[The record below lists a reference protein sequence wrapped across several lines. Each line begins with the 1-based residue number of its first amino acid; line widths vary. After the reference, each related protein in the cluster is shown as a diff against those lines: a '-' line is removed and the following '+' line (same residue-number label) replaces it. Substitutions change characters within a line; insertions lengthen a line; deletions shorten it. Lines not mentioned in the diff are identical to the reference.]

1 MKNKKNEKNKVSQ
14 LTVVGHSGYNIVS
27 TSLPSNFFEGLLIM
41 EMELNNEFSME
52 KLLALVSQY
61 SLAIEFYLQTD
72 PMKAKAYQNRMEY
85 LLTNKDTLVALSRIK
100 SGKKDENENEQK
112 IKKNKDS
119 NKTKQYVKFQQEG
132 LKEEDI
138 FKRVNTVLNQGNT
151 KIEEKKNVKSLIN
164 DDIKKQDESWK
175 EKLQIKKK
183 KTLKNSAKPSPHM
196 KKRMSNDKSMEI
208 NKNFSVDNIPKK
220 DEIKNNIINIR
231 KSNESL
237 KENKEEEKIEKDQK
251 VEEVKE
257 DKVEEK
263 KEEEKNVEEKNA
275 EEKKEEKKEDE
286 KKEDKIVGDE
296 NEEGNKVEEKKEEE
310 IKNEDKVEEKKEE
323 EVKKDE
329 EKKEEKKDEENKEEE
344 NKEINEKKD
353 EEIEVNENKEENNQG
368 DLESII
374 NKLMKEQEDEEKKDE
389 EKKDEEED
397 KKDEDEEDLIFNK
410 IVESNPEPKDLQPVM
425 ARKSIV
431 DEDVTRKIEPDE
443 EIKKPI
449 DEQIQSLKNI
459 ILNLNKIKS
468 KKENNNENDDDDD
481 EEDEDSQNEENNK
494 NSEHSNSNQ
503 NLNKIVEKDGKGQP
517 GHGLV
522 DSNVD
527 KIPAKFRSTYYQVES
542 LMIDYMNNF
551 NEFFYQDVFEQFS
564 SGLKELYELK
574 YKKYIEIRNEYHNQI
589 KENEYL
595 LENDEN
601 LNEEKKLE
609 IQQTIDSLNEEQ
621 QHQIATVEDEFNR
634 KIMDKISEFKLNSF
648 KTNSGIQLLE
658 EQIKLDIYSLIN
670 DSFY

>member
-1 MKNKKNEKNKVSQ
+1 MKKKKNEKNKISQ
-14 LTVVGHSGYNIVS
+14 LTVVGHSGYNVVS

-41 EMELNNEFSME
+41 EMELNNEFTME

-85 LLTNKDTLVALSRIK
+85 LLTNKDTLVQLSRIK
-100 SGKKDENENEQK
+100 SGKKDENENTNQK

-132 LKEEDI
+132 LKEEEI
-138 FKRVNTVLNQGNT
+138 FRRVNTVLNQGNK
-151 KIEEKKNVKSLIN
+151 KIDEKKNVKSIISN
-164 DDIKKQDESWK
+164 DIKKQDESWK

-183 KTLKNSAKPSPHM
+183 KTLKNSVKPGSLHL
-196 KKRMSNDKSMEI
+196 KKRMSKDNSLEIGKINTSKDEITSQKSEEI
-208 NKNFSVDNIPKK
+208 KDEKEEEKKVEEKIEEEKKVEENKEEGKK
-220 DEIKNNIINIR
+220 DEIKEVE
-231 KSNESL
+231 NE
-237 KENKEEEKIEKDQK
+237 I
-251 VEEVKE
+251 
-257 DKVEEK
+257 
-263 KEEEKNVEEKNA
+263 
-275 EEKKEEKKEDE
+275 KKEDE
-286 KKEDKIVGDE
+286 KKEEEKEGEVKQE
-296 NEEGNKVEEKKEEE
+296 NERKEIHENKEEVIDNIEEVIDNKEEVIEKKEEVIE
-310 IKNEDKVEEKKEE
+310 NKEE
-323 EVKKDE
+323 VIENKEDVNENKEDNNQGDLENIIFKLMKEQE
-329 EKKEEKKDEENKEEE
+329 EEEKKDEENTKKEEE
-344 NKEINEKKD
+344 KQD
-353 EEIEVNENKEENNQG
+353 E
-368 DLESII
+368 
-374 NKLMKEQEDEEKKDE
+374 
-389 EKKDEEED
+389 
-397 KKDEDEEDLIFNK
+397 EEDLIFNK
-410 IVESNPEPKDLQPVM
+410 IVESSPEPKDIQPVI

-468 KKENNNENDDDDD
+468 KKENGNDDEDDDDD
-481 EEDEDSQNEENNK
+481 SQNDENNK
-494 NSEHSNSNQ
+494 NSENSNSNQ
-503 NLNKIVEKDGKGQP
+503 NLNKIIQKDENNT
-517 GHGLV
+517 GHGLM
-522 DSNVD
+522 DANVN

-634 KIMDKISEFKLNSF
+634 KIMDKISEFKLNTF

-658 EQIKLDIYSLIN
+658 EQIKLDIYALIN

>member
-1 MKNKKNEKNKVSQ
+1 MKKKKNEKIKVPDKKNPEKEKISQ
-14 LTVVGHSGYNIVS
+14 LTVVGHSGYNVVS
-27 TSLPSNFFEGLLIM
+27 TSLPSKFFEGLLIM

-196 KKRMSNDKSMEI
+196 KKRMSNDKSMEM

-220 DEIKNNIINIR
+220 DEIKNNLINIR

-251 VEEVKE
+251 VEEEKE
-257 DKVEEK
+257 DKI
-263 KEEEKNVEEKNA
+263 
-275 EEKKEEKKEDE
+275 EEKKEDE

-310 IKNEDKVEEKKEE
+310 IKNEDKIEEKKEE

-329 EKKEEKKDEENKEEE
+329 EKKEGKKDDENKEEE

-468 KKENNNENDDDDD
+468 KKENNNENEDDDE